1 MQNGKQKDFS
11 WKIGDQITFE
21 VESGLFEGTFTS
33 EIVGINPRQGIIQ
46 IKFPKLEG
54 KLVLIPVGTAALVKT
69 DNPQENEERYTVID
83 RTGGETR
90 CLVLKKCTKEVN
102 QLIHINPPQDIKLV
116 SVCSGK
122 GGVGKTTFAINL
134 AFSLADLGHRVCIL
148 DAAFGTGNIDVLLDI
163 APRFHIGHVISGK
176 CGLMDIVTE
185 VKQNLHILPG
195 CSGVQPL
202 TQLSYYEYNLLA
214 FELEQIFP
222 YFDVIIIDTS
232 PGIAAGT
239 TNFILAAQ
247 GGYLITTPEPHAIT
261 DTYALLKTLVS
272 SHPKALKL
280 SLVVNRVLFRSEAEN
295 TAEKLQFAA
304 RRFLDFELDCAGF
317 IFEDPRIRYANVK
330 QKAIV
335 ELEPASQTSQ
345 NFRAIAKQFA
355 PQPPAS
361 DESRSQGGLIAK
373 IKSFGKRA

>member
-102 QLIHINPPQDIKLV
+102 QLIHINPPQDTKLV

-163 APRFHIGHVISGK
+163 APRFHI
-176 CGLMDIVTE
+176 
-185 VKQNLHILPG
+185 
-195 CSGVQPL
+195 
-202 TQLSYYEYNLLA
+202 
-214 FELEQIFP
+214 
-222 YFDVIIIDTS
+222 
-232 PGIAAGT
+232 
-239 TNFILAAQ
+239 
-247 GGYLITTPEPHAIT
+247 
-261 DTYALLKTLVS
+261 
-272 SHPKALKL
+272 
-280 SLVVNRVLFRSEAEN
+280 
-295 TAEKLQFAA
+295 
-304 RRFLDFELDCAGF
+304 
-317 IFEDPRIRYANVK
+317 
-330 QKAIV
+330 
-335 ELEPASQTSQ
+335 
-345 NFRAIAKQFA
+345 
-355 PQPPAS
+355 
-361 DESRSQGGLIAK
+361 
-373 IKSFGKRA
+373 